1 MRPVEADIQTSGW
14 VSKGSLVK
22 GLKNKLELL
31 ASKILISIQNAMLN
45 LTRFFL
51 FQKTTESLKSA
62 KSILVFRSSGLGD
75 FVCFLPAL
83 HLLRKHHP
91 KAKIV
96 LLTTP
101 SANPRWRDKI
111 IPGGMFLANHLVDEK
126 LLIPGD
132 KLKDIETVK
141 RIRHSIKLY
150 DPDLCIIFPFS
161 GERFLGRLKKLI
173 YLRILGL
180 NKNVY
185 GVKMESTLSFF
196 RKAQFAAGKF
206 KHQITAAISSLK
218 EVGIQDQEVAFDIN
232 ITPEDTVIVDSWWK
246 ENKFVDHKVVSIHP
260 GSNQNVKRWPIEN
273 FELLGKGIL
282 ELNPQTRLLVIG
294 GKEDEDLGNLLVES
308 WGRSGMNF
316 AGKSSVLQTA
326 EILRRCIL
334 FVGNDSFPMHL
345 SSALGIPTIG
355 IFSSREFPVF
365 WKPWGESS
373 KVIRHSVP
381 CEFCFT
387 KDDSDCPT
395 RTYECIKNITI
406 EEVFNSCLPYLR

>member
-1 MRPVEADIQTSGW
+1 MRGTKE
-14 VSKGSLVK
+14 
-22 GLKNKLELL
+22 KLTLF
-31 ASKILISIQNAMLN
+31 AFAVLINIQNAMLN
-45 LTRFFL
+45 LIRFFL
-51 FQKTTESLKSA
+51 FQKTTESLKSV

-101 SANPRWRDKI
+101 SANHRWCDKI

-126 LLIPGD
+126 LFIPGD
-132 KLKDIETVK
+132 KLKDIGTVK

-185 GVKMESTLSFF
+185 GTRMNSSLSFF
-196 RKAQFAAGKF
+196 RKAQFAAGRF
-206 KHQITAAISSLK
+206 DHQITAGIKSVEETGLK
-218 EVGIQDQEVAFDIN
+218 GQEINFNIN
-232 ITPEDTVIVDSWWK
+232 IPEQDVKIVDQWWK
-246 ENKFVDHKVVSIHP
+246 QYGLTDKIVIAMHPASDHE
-260 GSNQNVKRWPIEN
+260 VKRWPFEN
-273 FELLGKGIL
+273 FQCLGNKFL
-282 ELNPQTRLLVIG
+282 ELNPDIRIITLG
-294 GKEDEDLGNLLVES
+294 GKGDSELLKVLVDS
-308 WGRSGMNF
+308 WGTHAINF
-316 AGKSSVLQTA
+316 AGISSILQSA
-326 EILRRCIL
+326 EILKRCI
-334 FVGNDSFPMHL
+334 FSVGNDGFLMHL
-345 SSALGIPTIG
+345 GSAVSIPVVG
-355 IFSSREFPVF
+355 IFSSTIFPVF
-365 WKPWGESS
+365 WKPWGENS

-395 RTYECIKNITI
+395 GTYECIKNITI
-406 EEVFNSCLPYLR
+406 QEVFNSCLPYLR